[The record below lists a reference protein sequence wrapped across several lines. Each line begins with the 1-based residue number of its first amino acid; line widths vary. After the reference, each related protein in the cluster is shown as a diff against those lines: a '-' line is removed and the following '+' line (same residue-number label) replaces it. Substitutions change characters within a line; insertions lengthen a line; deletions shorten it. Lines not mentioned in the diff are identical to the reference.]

1 MVGFTLFQK
10 KLDRLKN
17 YIKISFIEMIL
28 IFIFLLYYYFTLV
41 TSIKNLKCIYF
52 WGIFCGYDLKK
63 K

>member
-28 IFIFLLYYYFTLV
+28 IFIFFIVLLFYSRNFDKKFKVYLFLRYFLW
-41 TSIKNLKCIYF
+41 LWF
-52 WGIFCGYDLKK
+52 KK